1 MPSCAARP
9 RRRALA
15 VSAFAV
21 FTALACGGLITAA
34 ILVPA
39 PVAALPLI
47 AIACVGLPMLA
58 AWQLASVHVA
68 LGGLR
73 AALRRAPRHRP
84 LDESAVHELRRS
96 LARLPET
103 EHPLGD

>member
-1 MPSCAARP
+1 MPPAAPP

-21 FTALACGGLITAA
+21 FTALVCGGLITAA

-39 PVAALPLI
+39 PAAALPLI
-47 AIACVGLPMLA
+47 AVACVGLPMLA
-58 AWQLASVHVA
+58 AWQLASVHAA

-73 AALRRAPRHRP
+73 PALRRRRAHGPP
-84 LDESAVHELRRS
+84 LDESALDELRRS
-96 LARLPET
+96 LDRLPET
-103 EHPLGD
+103 EHPLDH

>member
-1 MPSCAARP
+1 MYRAAP

-21 FTALACGGLITAA
+21 FTALVCGGLITIA

-39 PVAALPLI
+39 PIAVLPLI
-47 AIACVGLPMLA
+47 ALVCVGLPMLA
-58 AWQLASVHVA
+58 AWQLAHVQVA

-73 AALRRAPRHRP
+73 PALRAGRRRP
-84 LDESAVHELRRS
+84 LDEAALHDLQRS

-103 EHPLGD
+103 AHPLED

>member
-1 MPSCAARP
+1 MERAAP

-21 FTALACGGLITAA
+21 FTALVCGGLITAA

-39 PVAALPLI
+39 PLAVLPLI
-47 AIACVGLPMLA
+47 ALACVGLPMLA
-58 AWQLASVHVA
+58 AWQLAHVQAA

-73 AALRRAPRHRP
+73 PALRRRHPP
-84 LDESAVHELRRS
+84 LDESALHDLRRS

-103 EHPLGD
+103 AHPLED

>member
-1 MPSCAARP
+1 MGSSTAAP

-21 FTALACGGLITAA
+21 FTALICAGLITAA

-39 PVAALPLI
+39 PVAVLPLL
-47 AIACVGLPMLA
+47 AVACVGLPMLA
-58 AWQLASVHVA
+58 AWQLAHVQFA

-73 AALRRAPRHRP
+73 PALRRRRRRP
-84 LDESAVHELRRS
+84 LDHDALQDLQRS
-96 LARLPET
+96 LAQLPEIA
-103 EHPLGD
+103 HPLDD

>member
-1 MPSCAARP
+1 MQSRTVP

-21 FTALACGGLITAA
+21 FTALVCGGLITAA
-34 ILVPA
+34 MLVPA
-39 PVAALPLI
+39 PVAVLPLV

-58 AWQLASVHVA
+58 AWQLASVHIA

-73 AALRRAPRHRP
+73 PALRRRRVRP
-84 LDESAVHELRRS
+84 LDESALQELRRS
-96 LARLPET
+96 LASLPET
-103 EHPLGD
+103 RHPLED